1 MAERSGLL
9 LGARLASG
17 AVAAG
22 IAAVVVAAVAL
33 LPLPDSA
40 VDPRSV
46 TVDPAPADQVRVCPG
61 AAVRVG
67 QASGDDADRA
77 FVLGAPDVA
86 AVAADGELTRS
97 RVVSADDG
105 APASAAPEVLTA
117 PADGALVA
125 GAQLQD
131 VDAPDF
137 LGLAAAACVEPT
149 GSAWLVGGAT
159 TVGRSTLLLLS
170 NPTEVAARVSLQIWG
185 ENGAVSAP
193 GMSGIDVAPGTQ
205 RVLSL
210 AGFAPGL
217 ASPVV
222 QVTARGGRV
231 VAALQQSIVRGLDA
245 TGVETTGPGAE
256 PATSLVIP
264 GVRIVDAVGVNRAG
278 ARSDWYDVAPVVRIA
293 VPGDEDGTVEVRVS
307 PVGTDGVGTSFVVQA
322 EAGQVVDIPLDA
334 GVQEGGQSPDPAS
347 GESQRLGDGLYTVQV
362 DADVPVVAAVR
373 ASTAVDTGE
382 SEATAT
388 GIQPSPPSDL
398 AWFTAAA
405 PLDAGTLLTVP
416 AGPNP
421 VLSIVN
427 PTAEAVEVE
436 LAPLDGGAPVL
447 VAVPAGTAA
456 SQPITPG
463 AYRLA
468 GTEAL
473 AVGVSFADAGRLAAF
488 VLAPARPL
496 AGPVVVHPD

>member
-1 MAERSGLL
+1 MAERSGLM

-17 AVAAG
+17 AVVAG

-33 LPLPDSA
+33 LPLPDSVA
-40 VDPRSV
+40 EPRTI

-67 QASGDDADRA
+67 QASGDDADQA
-77 FVLGAPDVA
+77 FVLGVPDVA
-86 AVAADGELTRS
+86 AAAADGDLARS
-97 RVVSADDG
+97 RVTSADDA

-125 GAQLQD
+125 GAQTQA

-137 LGLAAAACVEPT
+137 VGLTAAACVEPS

-159 TVGRSTLLLLS
+159 TVGRSSLLVLS
-170 NPTEVAARVSLQIWG
+170 NPTEVAARVSLRIWG

-193 GMSGIDVAPGTQ
+193 GMAGIDVAPGTQ

-245 TGVETTGPGAE
+245 TGVDTIGPGAD

-264 GVRIVDAVGVNRAG
+264 GVRILDAVGVNRAG
-278 ARSDWYDVAPVVRIA
+278 ARADWYDVAPVVRIA
-293 VPGDEDGTVEVRVS
+293 VPGDADGTVEVRVS
-307 PVGTDGVGTSFVVQA
+307 PVGADGVGTSFIVQA

-382 SEATAT
+382 SEAAPT
-388 GIQPSPPSDL
+388 GIEPAPPSDL
-398 AWFTAAA
+398 AWFSAA
-405 PLDAGTLLTVP
+405 PRLDGGALLVVP

-421 VLSIVN
+421 VVSVVN
-427 PTAEAVEVE
+427 PTTEAAEVE
-436 LAPLDGGAPVL
+436 LTPLDGGAPIL
-447 VAVPAGTAA
+447 VAIPAGGATG
-456 SQPITPG
+456 QPIAAG
-463 AYRLA
+463 AYRLS
-468 GTEAL
+468 GTEEL
-473 AVGVSFADAGRLAAF
+473 VVGVSLADAGSLASY